1 MSGPSAERPSEDLT
15 ARARI
20 RDAAIA
26 LFAEH
31 GIAGTSVRDIAAR
44 AGVSGGLIRHH
55 FCSKAGLRATCD
67 AYVLDR
73 FIQIKEV
80 ALLDG
85 RLAGDGFLATTE
97 PELLLYWRYFTQSLL
112 DGSPAADAIFSELVH
127 RAHAWVAEHG
137 SGRITDPRSYAALLV
152 AMELGSLVLREQL
165 SRELGA
171 DVLSRAGYLTL
182 ARAKVEFYS
191 EALLAPEAAGRA
203 REAID
208 RLAEKRDAKEKPGEE
223 DRDDKRS

>member
-1 MSGPSAERPSEDLT
+1 MRVKTEQKRREIIEVAKQVFRAKGFAAASMAE
-15 ARARI
+15 I
-20 RDAAIA
+20 AADVGGSKGTLYNYFTSKEA
-26 LFAEH
+26 LFAAVMIEM
-31 GIAGTSVRDIAAR
+31 AR
-44 AGVSGGLIRHH
+44 
-55 FCSKAGLRATCD
+55 
-67 AYVLDR
+67 
-73 FIQIKEV
+73 E
-80 ALLDG
+80 
-85 RLAGDGFLATTE
+85 LAD
-97 PELLLYWRYFTQSLL
+97 P
-112 DGSPAADAIFSELVH
+112 IFSELVH